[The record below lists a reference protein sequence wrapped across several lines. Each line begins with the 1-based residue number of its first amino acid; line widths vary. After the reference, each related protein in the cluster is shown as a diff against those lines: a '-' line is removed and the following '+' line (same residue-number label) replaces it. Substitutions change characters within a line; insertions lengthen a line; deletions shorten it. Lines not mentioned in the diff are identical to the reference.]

1 MRKTMRFG
9 SIAMEYAIAA
19 ALALLLGLTPTASAQ
34 RIIRHRVIVVEPW
47 PYDGPFFSYDYYY
60 AYPPRYIAENYG
72 EVKIEA
78 HHRDKQANVY
88 IDGGFAANLKD
99 HNKFAVRAGTHDI
112 ELRDSDGEVLYQE
125 SVAVTIGQTTKLH
138 VS

>member
-1 MRKTMRFG
+1 MRKIMRF
-9 SIAMEYAIAA
+9 SS
-19 ALALLLGLTPTASAQ
+19 LALVYAVAVVLLLSFTPTVSAQ
-34 RIIRHRVIVVEPW
+34 RVIRHRVIVVEPW
-47 PYDGPFFSYDYYY
+47 PYYGPFFPYDSYY

-72 EVKIEA
+72 EVKIEV

-99 HNKFAVRAGTHDI
+99 HSKFAVRPGTHDI
-112 ELRDSDGEVLYQE
+112 ELRDSDGEVIYQE
-125 SVAVTIGQTTKLH
+125 HVAVTIGQTTKLH